1 MVKFWTLILSS
12 GHSFVEGLVLPPYAS
27 HVSARAV
34 QSANY
39 DFVIVGGGP
48 SGLVLADRLT
58 EDPKSSLMA
67 FFTYSSFEDR
77 G

>member
-1 MVKFWTLILSS
+1 MMNFWALFLTSGLSL
-12 GHSFVEGLVLPPYAS
+12 VEALALPPYAS
-27 HVSARAV
+27 PVSARAV
-34 QSANY
+34 QSTNY

-58 EDPKSSLMA
+58 EDPKSLSKALPCYYLRI
-67 FFTYSSFEDR
+67 F